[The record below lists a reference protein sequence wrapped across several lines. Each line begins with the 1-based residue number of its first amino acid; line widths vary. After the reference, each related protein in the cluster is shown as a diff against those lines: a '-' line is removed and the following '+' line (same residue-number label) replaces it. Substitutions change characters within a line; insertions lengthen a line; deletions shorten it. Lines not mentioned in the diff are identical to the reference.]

1 MTTTVQ
7 STPDIHRVGVV
18 GCGQMGAGIAEI
30 CAKAGLD
37 VTVVVSRPESIV
49 PGRRRIEA
57 SLDRAVGKGK
67 LTVEQRD
74 AALAGI
80 NLTADLDALADRQFV
95 IESIREDESAKVE
108 LFARLDT
115 IVKDPE
121 AILASNTSSLP
132 IMRLGRSTGRP
143 QRVVGVHF
151 FSPVPV
157 LPLVELTGS
166 LLTDDEVRDRTERF
180 VTDSL
185 GKQVIRT
192 EDRAGFVVNA
202 LLIPY
207 LLAAVRM
214 VESGFATA
222 EVIDRAMRLGCSH
235 PMGPLR
241 LADLIGLDVVAS
253 IADSLYEEFK
263 EPLYAPPSLLVRMV
277 EGGMLGRKTAH
288 GFYLYAD

>member
-7 STPDIHRVGVV
+7 SAPDIHRVGVV

-37 VTVVVSRPESIV
+37 VTVVVSRPESIA

-67 LTVEQRD
+67 LTGEQRD

-80 NLTADLDALADRQFV
+80 NLTADLDELADRQFV

-166 LLTDDEVRDRTERF
+166 LLTEDEVRDRTERF
-180 VTDSL
+180 VTDVL

-288 GFYLYAD
+288 GFYSYAD

>member
-1 MTTTVQ
+1 MTTTVP
-7 STPDIHRVGVV
+7 TAPDIHRVGIV

-37 VTVVVSRPESIV
+37 VTVVVSRPESIA

-57 SLDRAVGKGK
+57 SLDRAVAKGK
-67 LTVEQRD
+67 LAAEERD
-74 AALAGI
+74 AALAAI
-80 NLTADLDALADRQFV
+80 TLTSDLDELADRQFV
-95 IESIREDESAKVE
+95 VESVREDESTKVE
-108 LFARLDT
+108 LFARLDG

-121 AILASNTSSLP
+121 AILASNTSSIP
-132 IMRLGRSTGRP
+132 IMRLGRSTGSP

-166 LLTDDEVRDRTERF
+166 LLTDDDVRDRTERF
-180 VTDSL
+180 VTEVL
-185 GKQVIRT
+185 GKQVVRT

-214 VESGFATA
+214 VESGFATPD
-222 EVIDRAMRLGCSH
+222 VIDRAMQLGCSH

-288 GFYLYAD
+288 GFYSYAG